1 MNRGNVCQMKY
12 FCFISTGSPRVPG
25 DEDDDDVDHMHSDYD
40 MDYDNHEKQQ
50 IAEAMLHGHLSY
62 GRGDDHD
69 MPRTVQTIEPQTPLF
84 TSGPQV

>member
-25 DEDDDDVDHMHSDYD
+25 DEDYGDAEDLDDEYDIDYD
-40 MDYDNHEKQQ
+40 SHEKQQ
-50 IAEAMLHGHLSY
+50 IAEAMLHGHMSY
-62 GRGDDHD
+62 GRGDDRD
-69 MPRTVQTIEPQTPLF
+69 MPRLVQTIEPQTPLF

>member
-1 MNRGNVCQMKY
+1 MNCGNLFQINC
-12 FCFISTGSPRVPG
+12 FCSILAGSPRVPG
-25 DEDDDDVDHMHSDYD
+25 DEDGDDVDDVHNDYD
-40 MDYDNHEKQQ
+40 IDYDNHEKQQ
-50 IAEAMLHGHLSY
+50 IAEAMLHGHMSY